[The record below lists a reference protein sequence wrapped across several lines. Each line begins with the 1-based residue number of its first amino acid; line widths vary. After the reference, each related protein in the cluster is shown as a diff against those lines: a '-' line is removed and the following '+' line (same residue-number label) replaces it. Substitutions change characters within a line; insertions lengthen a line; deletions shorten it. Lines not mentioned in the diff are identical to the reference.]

1 MPSQK
6 LKCAT
11 GTLKTMANAAPVK
24 KEQAS
29 QVNSGYYVF
38 KTLFY
43 CLIIHI
49 FRPLY
54 GDVILIAVNTWSTNK
69 PIAMSTVTL

>member
-1 MPSQK
+1 VSSQK

-11 GTLKTMANAAPVK
+11 GTLKTLANAAPVK
-24 KEQAS
+24 EQAP

-43 CLIIHI
+43 YLIILI
-49 FRPLY
+49 FHPLY
-54 GDVILIAVNTWSTNK
+54 GDVILTAVNTGSTNK
-69 PIAMSTVTL
+69 PTAISTITM